1 MSIPKEPRQLMINI
15 MYLVLTA
22 LLALNVSAEIF
33 NAFKVVDKGL
43 VKSNKAIDQSN
54 DAIIPAIMDGAK
66 KKNSLATYAERIEPS
81 KQLTSDMTAQIQG
94 IVDHMISE
102 TGDFLVDKKT
112 GEVTDDLKGKKDK
125 DITTRYLVN
134 GTETEPGQGEIL
146 KAALLK
152 YRADMIELV
161 DEEDRA
167 AFEKEVSVEVDD
179 ETWKKKGK
187 TSWSQMNFSHMPL
200 QATIPIFRKFLN
212 DVKSTQSSFLNY
224 LAGKVGT
231 TTDVVLDKF
240 TVVSA
245 PEKSYIIK
253 GEKFKT
259 DVFLSAFAGADSK
272 TGISIS
278 VNGRSLPV
286 NGEGIATFEQTATTN
301 GVKTFEAV
309 ASIKN
314 PVTDEV
320 QTFRKSF
327 SYEVGERSVSVS
339 ASKMNVFY
347 IGVDNP
353 VEVSA
358 AGVSSSQVK
367 VNMAGAGGGKIKKNG
382 DGTYTVNVTKPTKAG
397 EFAKV
402 SVSAPGLNDSKNFRV
417 KRIPDPVAQISGS
430 KGGSMNSGKFKAQLG
445 VAAILENFDFDARC
459 NIKGYRVVRVAKRQD
474 PEFSPNAGTKYN
486 AKTQAV
492 IGKAK
497 AGDTYFFENVKCKC
511 PGDIADREL
520 NTLVFNIK

>member
-22 LLALNVSAEIF
+22 MLALNVSAEIF
-33 NAFKVVDKGL
+33 NAFKIVDKGL
-43 VKSNKAIDQSN
+43 IKSNRAIDDAN
-54 DAIIPAIMDGAK
+54 TAIIPAIQDGAK
-66 KKNSLATYAERIEPS
+66 KKNSLATYAERIEPAGQLS
-81 KQLTSDMTAQIQG
+81 KELNAKIQD
-94 IVDHMISE
+94 IVDHMMDE
-102 TGDFLVDKKT
+102 TGGWVTNKET
-112 GEVTDDLKGKKDK
+112 GEITDDLIGKKNM
-125 DITTRYLVN
+125 DITTRYLVEEGN
-134 GTETEPGQGEIL
+134 GEAL
-146 KAALLK
+146 KAALLEYK
-152 YRADMIELV
+152 GKIMELV

-167 AFEKEVSVEVDD
+167 AFEKEVSISIDD
-179 ETWKKKGK
+179 EAWKKKGK
-187 TSWSQMNFSHMPL
+187 ASWSHLNFDHMPL
-200 QATIPIFRKFLN
+200 QATLPIFRKFQN
-212 DVKSTQSSFLNY
+212 DVKSTESSFLNY

-245 PEKSYIIK
+245 PEKSYVIK

-286 NGEGIATFEQTATTN
+286 NSEGIATFEQTAN
-301 GVKTFEAV
+301 AVGIKKFDAV

-320 QTFRKSF
+320 QTFRKTF
-327 SYEVGERSVSVS
+327 EYEVGERSVSVS

-367 VNMAGAGGGKIKKNG
+367 VSMGGSGGGVIKKNG
-382 DGTYTVNVTKPTKAG
+382 DGTFTVNVKKPTKKG
-397 EFAKV
+397 EYAKIN
-402 SVSAPGLNDSKNFRV
+402 VSAPGLNASKDFRV
-417 KRIPDPVAQISGS
+417 KRIPDPVAKLSKSAGGAMSSGE
-430 KGGSMNSGKFKAQLG
+430 FRAQGG
-445 VAAILENFDFDARC
+445 VAAILDGFDFDARC
-459 NIKGYRVVRVAKRQD
+459 QIKGYRLVRVAKRQD
-474 PEFSPNAGTKYN
+474 PEFATNAGAKYN
-486 AKTQAV
+486 GQSSSIIA
-492 IGKAK
+492 KAK
-497 AGDTYFFENVKCKC
+497 PGDTYFFENVKCSC
-511 PGDIADREL
+511 PGDIAQRTL
-520 NTLVFNIK
+520 NTMVFNIK